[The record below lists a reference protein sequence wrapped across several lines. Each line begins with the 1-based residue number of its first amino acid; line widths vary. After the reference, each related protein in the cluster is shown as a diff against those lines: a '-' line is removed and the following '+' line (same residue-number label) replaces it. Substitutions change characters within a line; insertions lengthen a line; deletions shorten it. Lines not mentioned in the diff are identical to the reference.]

1 MTSAILSSKHLPMTL
16 KLNLKR
22 LGDSCSGQGRRGLQ
36 VQRALRSA
44 ACDHLLQGLKGHVRM
59 KRKLRA
65 SRETNVAAA
74 LQILNGEND
83 DRDRAYGGVRT
94 PHCVRWET
102 PIGVCA
108 TWGLDPATLANMR
121 ARIEACLGWLEPCPK
136 RPPYY
141 PWSHSRNWPHI
152 TTPSPLGEAV
162 PCVACHKMLPFA
174 KERPIALSMI
184 APVISAEHGPVV
196 LELVRQI
203 AGEPAIIEREGGWDY
218 AWTNLKKLFK

>member
-1 MTSAILSSKHLPMTL
+1 MSL
-16 KLNLKR
+16 KLNNLKR
-22 LGDSCSGQGRRGLQ
+22 LGDSCNGHGRLQ

-44 ACDHLLQGLKGHVRM
+44 ACDLPSQVLKSHVRM

-65 SRETNVAAA
+65 SRETSVAAA
-74 LQILNGEND
+74 LRILKGD
-83 DRDRAYGGVRT
+83 DDHDLACGGVRT

-108 TWGLDPATLANMR
+108 TWGLDAEALATMR

-141 PWSHSRNWPHI
+141 PWSHSMNWPHV
-152 TTPSPLGEAV
+152 TTPHTEGFS
-162 PCVACHKMLPFA
+162 CVACHKMLPLA

-184 APVISAEHGPVV
+184 APMISAEHGPVI

-203 AGEPAIIEREGGWDY
+203 AGEPAIIEQEGGWDY
-218 AWTNLKKLFK
+218 AWTNLKNLFK

>member
-1 MTSAILSSKHLPMTL
+1 MPLE
-16 KLNLKR
+16 LKR
-22 LGDSCSGQGRRGLQ
+22 LGDSCNGKGRLALQ

-44 ACDHLLQGLKGHVRM
+44 ARDHTLQGLKGHVRM

-74 LQILNGEND
+74 LRIFKGED
-83 DRDRAYGGVRT
+83 DDQNTSYGDVRT

-108 TWGLDPATLANMR
+108 TWGIDPAELADMR
-121 ARIEACLGWLEPCPK
+121 ARIEAYVGWLEPCPK

-152 TTPSPLGEAV
+152 TTPSPLLEAV
-162 PCVACHKMLPFA
+162 PCVACHKMLNLT
-174 KERPIALSMI
+174 KERPIALSVI
-184 APVISAEHGPVV
+184 APVISAEHGPVI

-203 AGEPAIIEREGGWDY
+203 AGEPTIIEREGGWDY
-218 AWTNLKKLFK
+218 AWTNLKKLSK